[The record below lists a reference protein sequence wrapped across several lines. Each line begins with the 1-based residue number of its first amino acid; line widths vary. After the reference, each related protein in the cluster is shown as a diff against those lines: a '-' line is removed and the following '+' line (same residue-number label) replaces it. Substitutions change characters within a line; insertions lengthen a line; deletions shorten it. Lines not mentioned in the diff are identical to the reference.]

1 MKKINLNIKNKK
13 RLLIILGSVV
23 VVALILLSIPK
34 NVYQKVFFKDPD
46 IIDVQVNENKPYKVV
61 YVLSEE
67 DKLVGIKV
75 QVEEELE
82 DEISQKWELLTSKV
96 ASYPLGFYSP
106 IETSTV
112 LEKYEI
118 YQNQLTLCLSE
129 DFLNSDGKKALAS
142 IAWTFC
148 NDDVEEIVI
157 KVNNEKL
164 RNLKNY
170 TFDKIDRSINVNYK
184 FETSYLFEADF
195 ITVLHDEDEM
205 SIPVTYF
212 FKDVKSLDYLVSKIL
227 PEEIVSNNAY
237 KCSIEDNKFS
247 LDLAVDLVLS
257 TDEIDNLKETLLL
270 NYDVDSISI
279 ANNVMTIYEESFEEL
294 DQVSGSKDDN
304 TKLEK

>member
-304 TKLEK
+304 IKFEK

>member
-23 VVALILLSIPK
+23 VVAIILLSIPK

-304 TKLEK
+304 IKLEK

>member
-23 VVALILLSIPK
+23 IVALILLSIPK

-304 TKLEK
+304 IKLEK